1 MTKDMTSG
9 STLRHIINFA
19 VPLCMGMLFQ
29 QLYSMVDTMIVGKV
43 LGVQPLAGVGA
54 TGSLNFMIIWFC
66 IGICNGFS
74 IPIAQAFGANKEV
87 ELRRYVANSTWLCI
101 FFSIVITFFVAIFT
115 RNMLVL
121 LKTPEDIFEYA
132 YIYILIIFLGIPCTF
147 LYNFLAGVARA
158 LGDSKTP
165 LFFLLLSSVI
175 NIILDFV
182 LMIPIPLGV
191 AGAAIATVISQGVSG
206 LICLF
211 YMKNK
216 FAILHG
222 SRDEWR
228 IRGSYMKQL
237 CSIGV
242 PMGLQYSITAIGSL
256 VITAAVNALGST
268 AVAGVTGSAED

>member
-19 VPLCMGMLFQ
+19 VPRCMGMLFQ
-29 QLYSMVDTMIVGKV
+29 QLYNLVDTMIVGKV

-121 LKTPEDIFEYA
+121 P
-132 YIYILIIFLGIPCTF
+132 
-147 LYNFLAGVARA
+147 
-158 LGDSKTP
+158 
-165 LFFLLLSSVI
+165 
-175 NIILDFV
+175 
-182 LMIPIPLGV
+182 
-191 AGAAIATVISQGVSG
+191 VSYTH
-206 LICLF
+206 LTL
-211 YMKNK
+211 
-216 FAILHG
+216 
-222 SRDEWR
+222 
-228 IRGSYMKQL
+228 
-237 CSIGV
+237 
-242 PMGLQYSITAIGSL
+242 PT
-256 VITAAVNALGST
+256 
-268 AVAGVTGSAED
+268 SA